1 MVVVSAEDGQPT
13 VKAQAEARQAELKT
27 GVQADPLVQAVL
39 ARFPGA
45 EIVGVRQPEE
55 PVMLTTGEPEDEE
68 PANDLPEPPPVDDVL
83 AYGADRREDDD
94 DR

>member
-1 MVVVSAEDGQPT
+1 VVSAEEGQPT
-13 VKAQAEARQAELKT
+13 LKAQAEARQAELKT

-45 EIVGVRQPEE
+45 EIVGVRASEE
-55 PVMLTTGEPEDEE
+55 PVALPTGEPEDEVPVRE
-68 PANDLPEPPPVDDVL
+68 AMSDLPEPPPVDDVL
-83 AYGADRREDDD
+83 DYGADDQ